1 MPRYQ
6 NSSFDGGQ
14 DRLLNAMQYRESVDK
29 RIEDQKNSFRQDMGL
44 ILEAQRNDIASA
56 QFNNTLDQQFKKN
69 AAAKAIADFSAV
81 YDPTD
86 TDHRAKLDW
95 YKNWGIGEGM
105 SGQEISQGFANADNK
120 TAAMDA
126 QLASLRAQSGIQDWE
141 TTQTQDGRKIID
153 VASTISKSN
162 YMKEQLDKEAASWTF
177 NDRLLERSLIE
188 KNALGGSR
196 PDIRA
201 MVNENRRT
209 LEDYKTV
216 VGQELWNPPANFA
229 EKFTYGVASN
239 EDSIGY
245 SPKMYAREALE
256 QEKGYLKAR
265 GYAVRMVSGEEPV
278 FKRDANGN
286 VEYDADN
293 VAKVERWVNPKR
305 ESAIAETDK
314 KTAEARTAQN
324 QADLDAKYGDTAYR
338 AKAAAQI
345 QAATSE
351 SFDRATREAGQAEI
365 SALFG
370 GGAAAPAGQNTDGD
384 AGKPISTYKKSK

>member
-1 MPRYQ
+1 MGRRSLNLEEDNLLKVGRAVQ
-6 NSSFDGGQ
+6 ILDTMDSL
-14 DRLLNAMQYRESVDK
+14 DRRDQQMEMQVKEYDLNRRRTEVA
-29 RIEDQKNSFRQDMGL
+29 
-44 ILEAQRNDIASA
+44 EAQQRNV
-56 QFNNTLDQQFKKN
+56 LDSELRKTT
-69 AAAKAIADFSAV
+69 AAKALADFSAV

-95 YKNWGIGEGM
+95 YKNWGIGEGL
-105 SGQEISQGFANADNK
+105 SAQDVAQGFSNANNK

-126 QLASLRAQSGIQDWE
+126 QLESLRAQSGIQDWE

-162 YMKEQLDKEAASWTF
+162 YMKAQLDKEAASWTF

-239 EDSIGY
+239 DDSIGY

-265 GYAVRMVSGEEPV
+265 GYAVRIASGEEPV

-293 VAKVERWVNPKR
+293 AAKVERWVNPKR

-324 QADLDAKYGDTAYR
+324 QADLEAKYGDTAYR

-345 QAATSE
+345 QAATST
-351 SFDRATREAGQAEI
+351 SFDPATREAGQAEI

-370 GGAAAPAGQNTDGD
+370 GGAASPAGQNTDGD
-384 AGKPISTYKKSK
+384 AGRALSTYKKSK

>member
-324 QADLDAKYGDTAYR
+324 QADLDTKYGDTAYR

-345 QAATSE
+345 QAATST
-351 SFDRATREAGQAEI
+351 SFDPATREAGQAEI